1 VTPDK
6 TSRTGAAGPSN
17 GRAPLTGAD
26 RLALA
31 AGIVC
36 LLAGIVLV
44 AVVPGFAAAVAG
56 ACLLGLAGIAFVAL
70 AFLLIGEGEERDYRR
85 SSDRA
90 GHRRLRR

>member
-1 VTPDK
+1 MTSDK
-6 TSRTGAAGPSN
+6 TSRARDTGPGD

-31 AGIVC
+31 AGVVC
-36 LLAGIVLV
+36 LLAGIVLI
-44 AVVPGFAAAVAG
+44 AAVPGFAAAVAG

-70 AFLLIGEGEERDYRR
+70 AFLLVGEGEEREYRR